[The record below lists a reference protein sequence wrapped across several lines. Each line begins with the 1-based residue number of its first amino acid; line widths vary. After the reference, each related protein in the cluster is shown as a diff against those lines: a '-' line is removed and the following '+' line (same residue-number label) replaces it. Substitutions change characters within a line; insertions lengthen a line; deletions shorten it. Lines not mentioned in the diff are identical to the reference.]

1 MHWLR
6 GALAEVAKP
15 SWERY
20 PRSRIGGVPY
30 FRVLWKLRLVVED
43 LGVDVATRRK
53 GVLSRDV

>member
-6 GALAEVAKP
+6 GALAEVWLP
-15 SWERY
+15 SWDKV
-20 PRSRIGGVPY
+20 PKSRIGGVPY

-43 LGVDVATRRK
+43 LGVDVATSRK